1 MKTTN
6 SVWAGMY
13 KHCHTPATILSM
25 YLMNYYLSVYHDYHP
40 QSFIIYLC
48 INLCSSALAV
58 TTKYHRLGGLNI
70 KTLFYLSSGSPR
82 SRCWQTWLLLRS
94 VFLPPLALWVPVFL
108 FVDTW
113 PFLCVHEER
122 QSRLCCLLFSCKDTC
137 PLQLRATLKISFN
150 YNYLLKGP
158 ISKNGHTEL

>member
-1 MKTTN
+1 MVLWERGSILKTTN

-25 YLMNYYLSVYHDYHP
+25 YLTNYYLSVYHDYHP

-70 KTLFYLSSGSPR
+70 KTLLYLVLWEPKIKVLANLASAEICLPATSG
-82 SRCWQTWLLLRS
+82 
-94 VFLPPLALWVPVFL
+94 FMGA
-108 FVDTW
+108 
-113 PFLCVHEER
+113 
-122 QSRLCCLLFSCKDTC
+122 CLLVCRHMAF
-137 PLQLRATLKISFN
+137 PLCAWRKTEQA
-150 YNYLLKGP
+150 LLPLLQRHLSTWSKGHP
-158 ISKNGHTEL
+158 

>member
-6 SVWAGMY
+6 SVWAGMC

-25 YLMNYYLSVYHDYHP
+25 YLTNYYLSVYHDYHP
-40 QSFIIYLC
+40 QSFIIYLY

-70 KTLFYLSSGSPR
+70 KTLLYLSSGSPR

-94 VFLPPLALWVPVFL
+94 VFLPPLFMGA
-108 FVDTW
+108 
-113 PFLCVHEER
+113 
-122 QSRLCCLLFSCKDTC
+122 CLLVCRHMAFPLCMKKDRAGSLS
-137 PLQLRATLKISFN
+137 PL
-150 YNYLLKGP
+150 LLQRHLSTSVKGHP
-158 ISKNGHTEL
+158 